1 MVFHE
6 RSKHMFFQSFFGS
19 LPFYIFQTLL
29 KNKVDK
35 QHEEDVFLN
44 EVLDTYF
51 SLWVDGK
58 IFYVNIVGCPKQCE
72 IGFEVHTKEV
82 ESNTELNLNLTH
94 GRHQNW
100 KASSR
105 PWYRIRNN
113 SQNHCSETGHVKRDA
128 QPSNSFWLTITSLG
142 TKPM

>member
-1 MVFHE
+1 MDLHE
-6 RSKHMFFQSFFGS
+6 RSKHNMFFQSFFGS
-19 LPFYIFQTLL
+19 LPFFIFQTLL
-29 KNKVDK
+29 KNKVDY
-35 QHEEDVFLN
+35 QLEDVFLN

-51 SLWVDGK
+51 SLWVVGK
-58 IFYVNIVGCPKQCE
+58 IFYVNIGGVQNSVKQVSKC
-72 IGFEVHTKEV
+72 IQKRLK
-82 ESNTELNLNLTH
+82 LNLNLTH